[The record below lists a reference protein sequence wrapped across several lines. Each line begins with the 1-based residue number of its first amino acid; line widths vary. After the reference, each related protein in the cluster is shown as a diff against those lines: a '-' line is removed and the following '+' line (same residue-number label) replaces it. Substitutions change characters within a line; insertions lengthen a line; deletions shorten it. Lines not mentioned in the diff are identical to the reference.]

1 MKKFTKFLLLCT
13 LASSTTIVNA
23 QTQPVVGTANDAY
36 AKAYVIGSYNRGGY
50 LTQSG
55 NDLKHVS
62 FNPSSYW
69 YLSNGTSTGSVK
81 IINVKTGRGINRNQN
96 GDFNVQNDAE
106 DLYVV
111 ANPQTNEGLCI
122 SATKNIEN
130 NSCIDANRHN
140 DGCGKYAPV
149 EGDWDG
155 TTWVFTEVPGYFVST
170 NQGLKPVDTEQ
181 YHFDS
186 KVITLPK
193 PTKKLRFRVFSTNNG
208 ALETSGIYPFFTLGE
223 FYLYDSEGTQVTL
236 TVDNFSSNSIQSNDG
251 SLAGICDNNKATH
264 FHTQYNSTPNT
275 YHYFEITL
283 PTEMQS
289 FKFSFDGRDNK
300 ANVPALIQLLDDDA
314 IAKADAED
322 AVLTKM
328 PAYKT
333 DLQAFGGC
341 TFGDGIYNTY
351 TATAEAKASYESA
364 RTTATSLNNIYFGL
378 LSADQ
383 LTTAIDNLKKAKA
396 NISIK
401 MPADGSFIRVRSK
414 NYGSAMPYLTSEA
427 TTVNN
432 TGRAILKAGK
442 DGDNEAITIFY
453 YKDNT
458 LTAYATGFRAADN
471 IDKNNNS
478 FLGYNNITDG
488 SIVKF
493 TEATEASGVYNV
505 IYNNGKRK
513 LYANQKD
520 GSYFTDA
527 LNSSNNHVNCC
538 FWLEDVTSLPVTVS
552 DAGYATLCAPVALTI
567 PANVEVYTAS
577 FGQTGVKLTPITGVI
592 PANTGVVIEAN
603 AGKYNFAITTS
614 EEKGTSDLIGN
625 IATENVDASKAA
637 YILGSS
643 TAGVGFYKLNST
655 DRTIKGGRAY
665 YVAPTGEAPAYL
677 FNGATTGI
685 DAIKAALNDVHAPIY
700 DLSGRKVAN
709 AVKGGVYIKNGKKFI
724 VK

>member
-1 MKKFTKFLLLCT
+1 
-13 LASSTTIVNA
+13 
-23 QTQPVVGTANDAY
+23 
-36 AKAYVIGSYNRGGY
+36 
-50 LTQSG
+50 
-55 NDLKHVS
+55 
-62 FNPSSYW
+62 
-69 YLSNGTSTGSVK
+69 
-81 IINVKTGRGINRNQN
+81 
-96 GDFNVQNDAE
+96 
-106 DLYVV
+106 
-111 ANPQTNEGLCI
+111 
-122 SATKNIEN
+122 
-130 NSCIDANRHN
+130 
-140 DGCGKYAPV
+140 
-149 EGDWDG
+149 
-155 TTWVFTEVPGYFVST
+155 
-170 NQGLKPVDTEQ
+170 
-181 YHFDS
+181 
-186 KVITLPK
+186 
-193 PTKKLRFRVFSTNNG
+193 
-208 ALETSGIYPFFTLGE
+208 
-223 FYLYDSEGTQVTL
+223 
-236 TVDNFSSNSIQSNDG
+236 
-251 SLAGICDNNKATH
+251 
-264 FHTQYNSTPNT
+264 
-275 YHYFEITL
+275 
-283 PTEMQS
+283 MQS

-322 AVLTKM
+322 AVLKKM

-341 TFGDGIYNTY
+341 TFGDGTYNTY

-364 RTTATSLNNIYFGL
+364 NTTATSLNNIYFGL

-427 TTVNN
+427 TTVNK

-471 IDKNNNS
+471 IDTNKKS

-488 SIVKF
+488 SVVKF
-493 TEATEASGVYNV
+493 TDATEVSGVYNV
-505 IYNNGKRK
+505 IYNNGNRK

-527 LNSSNNHVNCC
+527 LNSSDNHVNCC

-592 PANTGVVIEAN
+592 PANTGVVIEAT

-637 YILGSS
+637 YILGNS

-655 DRTIKGGRAY
+655 DRTIKGSRAY